1 MASSSRIE
9 TPSAPALQRR
19 LTAWP
24 RPRRFLLACSG
35 GPDSQ
40 LLLYLLADLGLAA
53 VRVVHVD
60 HGLHPH
66 SARWAEFCRRHCQE
80 LGLEFVLRRLEAP
93 CPPGLSVE
101 SWARQQRYA
110 RFAELMDPGD
120 MLLTA
125 HHADDQAE
133 TVLAHLL
140 RGSGPR
146 GLSAMAA
153 LRPFAGGWH
162 GRPLLDFGRDQIRAA
177 VRARGIGFL
186 EDPGNAERRF
196 DRNYLRHEV
205 LPGLRQRWP
214 GLSASLARAARHQGA
229 LAALL
234 DEVAAGDLAQ
244 LVLADRSVL
253 DVDRLQTLSPVRQAN
268 VLRHWLAGQSLPP
281 PRAVHIE
288 QILGG
293 LVHSRR
299 AAGPCVRWPGA
310 ELRRYRRCLYALRP
324 LPPHDPGRC
333 LDWDPARP
341 VDLPLGRL
349 CLTPPGGP
357 SGGPS
362 GDNETGADAEILVMR
377 EVERRHWQLRFRRG
391 GERIRLAGGRHH
403 RRLKNLFQERGIL
416 PWYRDRIPLLYIGER
431 LCAAPGIGISAEMAA
446 LAGEP
451 AWQLRWQHP
460 GLLRAL

>member
-1 MASSSRIE
+1 M
-9 TPSAPALQRR
+9 
-19 LTAWP
+19 
-24 RPRRFLLACSG
+24 
-35 GPDSQ
+35 
-40 LLLYLLADLGLAA
+40 

-60 HGLHPH
+60 HGLHPD
-66 SARWAEFCRRHCQE
+66 SPRWAEFCRRHCQKP
-80 LGLEFVLRRLEAP
+80 GLEFVLCRIAEP
-93 CPPGLSVE
+93 CPPGVSVE

-110 RFAELMDPGD
+110 RFAGLMAPGD

-162 GRPLLDFGRDQIRAA
+162 GRPLLDFDRGQIRTAA
-177 VRARGIGFL
+177 RQRGIEFL

-205 LPGLRQRWP
+205 LPGLRKRWP
-214 GLSASLARAARHQGA
+214 GMAGSLARAARHQGA

-244 LVLADRSVL
+244 VALADHPVL
-253 DVDRLQTLSPVRQAN
+253 DVDRLQALSAPRQAN

-293 LVHSRR
+293 LLHSRR
-299 AAGPCVRWPGA
+299 VTGPCVRWPGV
-310 ELRRYRRCLYALRP
+310 ELRRYRQRLYALRP

-333 LDWDPARP
+333 LDWDPAHP

-349 CLTPPGGP
+349 CLVPPGG
-357 SGGPS
+357 
-362 GDNETGADAEILVMR
+362 DEVAADVETLALR
-377 EVERRHWQLRFRRG
+377 EVGRRPWQLRFRRG

-416 PWYRDRIPLLYIGER
+416 PWCRDRIPLLYIGGR
-431 LCAAPGIGISAEMAA
+431 LCAAPGIGISAELAA
-446 LAGEP
+446 VAGEP
-451 AWQLRWQHP
+451 AWQLRWQHTGP
-460 GLLRAL
+460 FRAL